1 MTSTGDS
8 KGEVWDLVWKQ
19 ALFQCDLQAFRTFS
33 PGSELLRGL
42 PAALQTLTGRDFQP
56 LLALRFEVYLELIP
70 VLVECAATDMEPLE
84 TFVSGLLRQISLPAF
99 LYGVF
104 CLRAVMTQEDDSS
117 RQAFT
122 AQAKAE
128 LVKATGCCRC
138 GSEGEVQAKE
148 AATRYALMLVAGLKP
163 LEAQQLLDDFASR
176 RDYLTF
182 SLLAEYIPVTTATF
196 QKLIA
201 GVSPASPA
209 ELYIALHRAVLRSG
223 RDLLPAD
230 LLKVTPVWI
239 SMVGKV
245 WRLHQGRA
253 VPVQQ
258 LLPLLSYLR
267 IRTLLPQDQAIR
279 EHESKAVVASLALI
293 GGSLPLP
300 NPQMWLELAYA
311 LPGLSKVESLQ
322 KLIGPIGKLVA
333 GLLACSSESV
343 HIATLKGLKEFVESA
358 GEGLNL
364 AGLIPEG
371 SVEEVMEYFET
382 GKIGNAVSVDTAAS
396 LLRKYA
402 TETKQ
407 PGNIPWNDV
416 ATSIRQLQTS
426 IGLPPLPILPSD
438 RIRSESLKALDEIR
452 RTLT

>member
-1 MTSTGDS
+1 MTSEGDS
-8 KGEVWDLVWKQ
+8 KGEVWDIVWNQ
-19 ALFQCDLQAFRTFS
+19 VLFQCDLQAFRAFR
-33 PGSELLRGL
+33 PGSDLLRGL
-42 PAALQTLTGRDFQP
+42 PTALRTLTGRDFQP

-99 LYGVF
+99 LYGIF
-104 CLRAVMTQEDDSS
+104 CLRAVLSLEDDSS

-128 LVKATGCCRC
+128 LVKATGCWRG
-138 GSEGEVQAKE
+138 GSEGEARE

-163 LEAQQLLDDFASR
+163 LEAQQLLDDLANK

-182 SLLAEYIPVTTATF
+182 TLLAEYIPVTTATF

-201 GVSPASPA
+201 GVSPASPT

-267 IRTLLPQDQAIR
+267 IRPLLPQDQAIR
-279 EHESKAVVASLALI
+279 EHESKAVVATLALI

-300 NPQMWLELAYA
+300 TPQMWLELAYS
-311 LPGLSKVESLQ
+311 LPGLSRIDGLQ

-343 HIATLKGLKEFVESA
+343 HIAALKGLKEFVESA
-358 GEGLNL
+358 GEGVNL

-371 SVEEVMEYFET
+371 SVAEVMEYFET
-382 GKIGNAVSVDTAAS
+382 GKIGNTVSIDTAAS

-402 TETKQ
+402 PETKQ
-407 PGNIPWNDV
+407 TANIPWNDV

-426 IGLPPLPILPSD
+426 IGLPPLPSLPSD
-438 RIRSESLKALDEIR
+438 RIRPESLKALDEIR